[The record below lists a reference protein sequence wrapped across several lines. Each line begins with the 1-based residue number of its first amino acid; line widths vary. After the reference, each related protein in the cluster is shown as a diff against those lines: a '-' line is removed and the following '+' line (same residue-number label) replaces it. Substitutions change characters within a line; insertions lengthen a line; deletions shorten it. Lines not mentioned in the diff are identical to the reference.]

1 MKFMQAVRNHPR
13 FTVAAVLLGLL
24 IIAYAV
30 VPKYIIG
37 SGSMQPTLPVGTI
50 VIVQPV
56 DTLKPTDIITFQ
68 QEGDTRPTTH
78 TFIGYAKDGSLMT
91 KGDANLT
98 PDVHNPPL
106 TMEDVKGKVVYAL
119 FIPRLI
125 GAALVALVGIM
136 LIPSRRKTDAE
147 ADADDEAQSS
157 IDTSNRVS
165 NPV

>member
-1 MKFMQAVRNHPR
+1 MRLMQAVRNHPR
-13 FTVAAVLLGLL
+13 FTVVAVLLGLL
-24 IIAYAV
+24 FIAYAV

-68 QEGDTRPTTH
+68 QEGEARPTTH

-91 KGDANLT
+91 KGDANPT
-98 PDVHNPPL
+98 PDVHTPPL
-106 TMEDVKGKVVYAL
+106 TMEDVKGKVAYAL

-125 GAALVALVGIM
+125 GVALLALVGIM
-136 LIPSRRKTDAE
+136 LIPGRRKTDAKT
-147 ADADDEAQSS
+147 DTDDEAQSHP
-157 IDTSNRVS
+157 DTSNRVS